1 MSERQGHALAQDL
14 KALANAKRTREKIS
28 FVCVGK
34 KAYLKVPFVSSSVWS
49 VSFSFLTFKVK
60 F

>member
-14 KALANAKRTREKIS
+14 KALANAKRTREKIT

-34 KAYLKVPFVSSSVWS
+34 KAYLKFPFVSSSVWS
-49 VSFSFLTFKVK
+49 VSFSFLTF
-60 F
+60 